1 MEKLDASKREAIK
14 KMSNIRLMSKLIG
27 AGVDEETIQ
36 AMGRPELLA
45 AWAEIVAAGKDEPP
59 IAARPMGYDPELE
72 KQRLEFEIRKYEQER
87 EERRVR
93 ENRKLWNVNRKM
105 NKRER
110 ASQTKR

>member
-1 MEKLDASKREAIK
+1 
-14 KMSNIRLMSKLIG
+14 
-27 AGVDEETIQ
+27 
-36 AMGRPELLA
+36 MGRPELLA

-93 ENRKLWNVNRKM
+93 EEQEAVERKEKDNERKRIADRKM

-110 ASQTKR
+110 IADKKMNLKNENWN

>member
-36 AMGRPELLA
+36 AVGRPELLA

-93 ENRKLWNVNRKM
+93 EEQEAVERK
-105 NKRER
+105 
-110 ASQTKR
+110 